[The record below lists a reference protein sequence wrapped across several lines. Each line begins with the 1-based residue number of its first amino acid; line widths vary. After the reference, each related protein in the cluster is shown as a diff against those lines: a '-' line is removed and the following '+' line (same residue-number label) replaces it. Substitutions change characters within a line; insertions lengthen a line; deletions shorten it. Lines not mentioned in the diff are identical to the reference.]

1 MFFHPGRLSN
11 RAQARYGTLCE
22 AVGPYQ
28 SKVMILKCPTCK
40 TDCKFS
46 EIRKEKLPEGGYLIR
61 CGKCQCTIGIKDL
74 DGRIKMLNSKEVS

>member
-1 MFFHPGRLSN
+1 M
-11 RAQARYGTLCE
+11 QAEHETPCE
-22 AVGPYQ
+22 AVGPYK

-61 CGKCQCTIGIKDL
+61 CGKCQCTIGIKDE
-74 DGRIKMLNSKEVS
+74 DGRIKMLKPKEGR